1 MKAGIA
7 QWIGCRE
14 KQEDSYRVKY
24 FPDGLLV
31 VVADGMGGHHCGELA
46 SAEAVRAFEDFFA
59 ESASLGLSVSERLQS
74 ALIAAN
80 ESVGRAFADCCRCG
94 GTTLV
99 AAFIGQG
106 VIRWVSVGDS
116 PLLLW
121 RGGRLLRLN
130 ADHSLRAVLME
141 YVSAGTMS
149 HSDAMRSGH
158 QLRSALTGG
167 EIAMVDA
174 PATPQPLLPG
184 DRIIVASDGVD
195 ELLLS
200 PVLTDEVRAL
210 LSVRD
215 GNMSVR
221 VVEACQALNDP
232 GADNVTVVSV
242 DWP

>member
-1 MKAGIA
+1 MKASIA
-7 QWIGCRE
+7 QWIGCRD

-31 VVADGMGGHHCGELA
+31 VVADGMGGHHNGELA
-46 SAEAVRAFEDFFA
+46 SAEAVCAFEASFA
-59 ESASLGLSVSERLQS
+59 DLTMEGLPVAERLMT
-74 ALIAAN
+74 ALNVAN
-80 ESVGRAFADCCRCG
+80 EAVGHAFAGCSNRG

-130 ADHSLRAVLME
+130 ADHSLRAILME
-141 YVSAGTMS
+141 YVSAGSLS
-149 HSDAMRSGH
+149 HSDAMRGGH

-167 EIAMVDA
+167 EMTFVDA
-174 PATPQPLLPG
+174 PATPKPLLPG

-200 PVLTDEVRAL
+200 PVLTDDVRSL
-210 LSVRD
+210 LTDREGNLSVQ
-215 GNMSVR
+215 
-221 VVEACQALNDP
+221 VVSACQALNDP